1 MKTLLTRTASGIVF
15 LVIMVGAILYSQYSF
30 AVLFS
35 FILVGTLNEYFNIT
49 EGKRE
54 KGSAK
59 IPVKTFV
66 IVLSLIV
73 YFKSFVLSSLPASG
87 LPNLDNKLQAFFQV
101 LLRLRDTNLPM
112 NAIVPGLVFIIFA
125 YELFTK
131 TENPFV
137 NIGWNVT
144 AIFWILVPIILT
156 NQLYFQHGGAFLLA
170 VFALIWIYDSA
181 SYASGSLFGKHPLFP
196 RVSPKKTIEGIIG
209 GIFFTLLFAFF
220 FNRCPDLGSYSGVEW
235 MIIAIVIIIA
245 ATFGDLVE
253 SLLKRSLGIKDS
265 GSIMPGHGGF
275 LDRFD
280 AYFFAVPFVVA
291 ILWMIAQVH
300 NMLLIFDFLNK

>member
-15 LVIMVGAILYSQYSF
+15 LAIMIAGILLNQYTF
-30 AVLFS
+30 LALFTI
-35 FILVGTLNEYFNIT
+35 ILAGTLNEYFNIT
-49 EGKRE
+49 SGKRE
-54 KGSAK
+54 AGKVK
-59 IPVKTFV
+59 IPVKWFV
-66 IVLSLIV
+66 IVLSVIV
-73 YFKSFVLSSLPASG
+73 YLKSFVLSSLPASG
-87 LPNLDNKLQAFFQV
+87 LPDLDNKLLALFQV

-112 NAIVPGLVFIIFA
+112 DAIVPGLVFIIFA
-125 YELFTK
+125 YELFTES
-131 TENPFV
+131 ENPFA

-144 AIFWILVPIILT
+144 AIFWILVPIVLT

-196 RVSPKKTIEGIIG
+196 RVSPKKTVEGMIG
-209 GIFFTLLFAFF
+209 GVFFTLLFAFF
-220 FNRCPDLGSYSGVEW
+220 FNRCPDLGGYTSVEW
-235 MIIAIVIIIA
+235 MVIAVVIIFA

-300 NMLLIFDFLNK
+300 NMLLIFDYLNK

>member
-15 LVIMVGAILYSQYSF
+15 LAIMIAGILWNQYSF
-30 AVLFS
+30 ALLFS
-35 FILVGTLNEYFNIT
+35 VILAGTLNEYFNIT
-49 EGKRE
+49 AGKRE
-54 KGSAK
+54 AGKAK
-59 IPVKTFV
+59 IPVKWFVLVLSV
-66 IVLSLIV
+66 IVYL
-73 YFKSFVLSSLPASG
+73 KSFVLSSLPASG
-87 LPNLDNKLQAFFQV
+87 LPDLDNKLLALFQV

-112 NAIVPGLVFIIFA
+112 NAIVPGLVFLIFA
-125 YELFTK
+125 YELFTGN
-131 TENPFV
+131 ENPFA

-144 AIFWILVPIILT
+144 AIFWILVPVVLT

-196 RVSPKKTIEGIIG
+196 RVSPKKTIEGMIG
-209 GIFFTLLFAFF
+209 GVFFTLLFAFF
-220 FNRCPDLGSYSGVEW
+220 FNRCPDLGGYSNVEW
-235 MIIAIVIIIA
+235 LVIAVVIIFA

-253 SLLKRSLGIKDS
+253 SLLKRSLNLKDS

-300 NMLLIFDFLNK
+300 NMLLIFDYLNK